1 MKVPAAHEGVEAMV
15 AMMNLAALT
24 DKQLKIYL
32 SNCKRLGETE
42 RARAAASALFSRGIA
57 NAADLKVFQWNQDS
71 VRSKMQ
77 RFKKKASAVKGN
89 KRTAYTEAGGLKIG
103 RPKGHPDKKWINT
116 YCAIKT
122 PAINAIFACS
132 VKTPG
137 EEPEFE
143 LQVDDTRVGSYGAHQ
158 LDSAF
163 EEWSEIARRAQGQ
176 PMRMP
181 AVISAGK

>member
-1 MKVPAAHEGVEAMV
+1 MV
-15 AMMNLAALT
+15 ATMNLAALT

-57 NAADLKVFQWNQDS
+57 NAADLKVFQWNQDI

-77 RFKKKASAVKGN
+77 RFKKIASAVMGN

-103 RPKGHPDKKWINT
+103 RPKSHPDKKWIDT

-122 PAINAIFACS
+122 PAINALFVCY
-132 VKTPG
+132 VKKPG
-137 EEPEFE
+137 DEPEFE

-158 LDSAF
+158 LDGAF

-176 PMRMP
+176 
-181 AVISAGK
+181 G